1 MKLPN
6 WMKRLVS
13 RRANPLTA
21 TPPAAPASLRP
32 RAEHTT
38 PYRAASPAPLRG
50 AAPSAPR
57 RAAHDDSTSPADPLS
72 IANPLHP
79 IHSIGA
85 VPISPPCAARAAPD
99 TGSSWSD
106 SCSASDYSSSSSDSG
121 SSSSSSD

>member
-13 RRANPLTA
+13 RRATPPTA
-21 TPPAAPASLRP
+21 TPLAAPSPLRP

-50 AAPSAPR
+50 TAPSATR

-72 IANPLHP
+72 IASPLHP
-79 IHSIGA
+79 IQSIGA
-85 VPISPPCAARAAPD
+85 LPISPPCAARAAPE

-106 SCSASDYSSSSSDSG
+106 SCSASDYSSDSG